1 MRYCA
6 WSQPW
11 LQPSNCNEFCHREVT
26 QNLDIALPFQCSIIS
41 IIHSWIPYGFA
52 SRNCLCRPDPE
63 GVIFDM
69 SHFQRFQ
76 QEVVSDKR
84 NQALFKCSYLPN
96 WSLSCSLV
104 FTQMTLLH
112 MPREWWH
119 FNGRW
124 KTILFCFTISKDMWE
139 SLEGFQSGPGISKR
153 LVTKNKRVYLQG
165 YCHKNI
171 PLKTQTRGKAWSN
184 TLFCAFMLWFKVQ
197 KIYTRGQ
204 SLPLWKRGRPMEGCF
219 TLSGFWLTIDLLQ
232 CLFQNCGKVMT
243 SNRLQ
248 HLKTAHKIGPPLK
261 CDHCN
266 YVRIII
272 FVLPFPAYT
281 QLSSGHPF
289 ERKFGGPQEK
299 TQAKNYQFLIKIG
312 LSETVPF
319 LRKSIP

>member
-11 LQPSNCNEFCHREVT
+11 LQHSNGNEFCHREVT
-26 QNLDIALPFQCSIIS
+26 QNLDIAYHFSVQSYLLFIA
-41 IIHSWIPYGFA
+41 GFLMDLQA
-52 SRNCLCRPDPE
+52 ATAFADLTLRVLFSTCLTFSNFNRRLYLIKE
-63 GVIFDM
+63 I
-69 SHFQRFQ
+69 
-76 QEVVSDKR
+76 K
-84 NQALFKCSYLPN
+84 LCSYLPN
-96 WSLSCSLV
+96 WSLFCSLV

-139 SLEGFQSGPGISKR
+139 SLERFQFGPGISKR

-165 YCHKNI
+165 YCHKNLH
-171 PLKTQTRGKAWSN
+171 LKTQTRRKAWSN

-219 TLSGFWLTIDLLQ
+219 TLNGFWLTIDLLQ

-243 SNRLQ
+243 ANRLQ
-248 HLKTAHKIGPPLK
+248 HLKQAHKIGPPLN
-261 CDHCN
+261 CDNCN